1 VRSMTRLITLFSSK
15 TQTKLLEFLLENR
28 GKIFNQASLSHLID
42 ASPSSTARVIR
53 PLIREQIILLEQL
66 SGMKVIVL
74 NEENQKTKVLISF
87 FEQMKAL

>member
-1 VRSMTRLITLFSSK
+1 MTHLTTLFSSK

-28 GKIFNQASLSHLID
+28 GKMFNQASLSHLIN

-53 PLIREQIILLEQL
+53 PLIREQIILLEQI

-74 NEENQKTKVLISF
+74 NEENPKTKVLISF